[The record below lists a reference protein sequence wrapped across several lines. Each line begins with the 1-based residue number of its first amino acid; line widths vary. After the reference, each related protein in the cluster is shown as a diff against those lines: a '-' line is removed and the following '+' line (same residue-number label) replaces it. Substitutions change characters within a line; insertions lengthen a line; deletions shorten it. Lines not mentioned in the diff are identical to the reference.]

1 MAFYNNHKYELPPS
15 MRHLLEHQKES
26 LRTVYQ
32 NDELITLSHLEF
44 ITASTELFEFTTYYL
59 FIGIADT
66 GDDTIMI
73 IYGEYSYRRD
83 FGPFEHGSFNYIQV
97 CKSEMIE
104 FGDQPSNEFGDQP
117 SNEFGDQPSNFILQV
132 GKNLCAIVL
141 KSELIVIGIKPEFL
155 ENLDDPDDDVYIE
168 PFLFITHIKY
178 ERKIIDFPFDSPSF
192 DEKIISSVKK
202 DDDGGCEIG
211 LCFTCVCRSSEI
223 IHSETMN
230 RITIS
235 FSDEQI
241 RITYVM
247 NTTTYVS
254 YVSDGEYN
262 DEPTISTQERHN
274 LFNRETTIIF
284 FPEEDD

>member
-1 MAFYNNHKYELPPS
+1 MAFYNNQKYVLPHS
-15 MRHLLEHQKES
+15 MRHLLEHQTES

-32 NDELITLSHLEF
+32 NEELITLSHLEF
-44 ITASTELFEFTTYYL
+44 ITASTELFEFTNYYL

-73 IYGEYSYRRD
+73 IYGEYSYRGG
-83 FGPFEHGSFNYIQV
+83 FGPFEHCSFNYIQV
-97 CKSEMIE
+97 CKSEMI
-104 FGDQPSNEFGDQP
+104 EFGDQP

-168 PFLFITHIKY
+168 PFLFINRIKY

-192 DEKIISSVKK
+192 DEEMTSSVKK
-202 DDDGGCEIG
+202 DDDCGCEIG

-241 RITYVM
+241 RITYDM
-247 NTTTYVS
+247 NTTTYVR
-254 YVSDGEYN
+254 YVSGGEYN
-262 DEPTISTQERHN
+262 DEPTMSTQERRDVFKH
-274 LFNRETTIIF
+274 ETTIIF

>member
-1 MAFYNNHKYELPPS
+1 
-15 MRHLLEHQKES
+15 
-26 LRTVYQ
+26 
-32 NDELITLSHLEF
+32 
-44 ITASTELFEFTTYYL
+44 
-59 FIGIADT
+59 
-66 GDDTIMI
+66 MI
-73 IYGEYSYRRD
+73 IYGEYSYRGG

-97 CKSEMIE
+97 CKSEMI
-104 FGDQPSNEFGDQP
+104 EFGDQP

-141 KSELIVIGIKPEFL
+141 KSELIVIGITPEFL

-202 DDDGGCEIG
+202 DDDGVCEID
-211 LCFTCVCRSSEI
+211 LCFTCVCRS
-223 IHSETMN
+223 SETMN

-241 RITYVM
+241 RITYDM
-247 NTTTYVS
+247 NRTTYER
-254 YVSDGEYN
+254 YVSGGEYN
-262 DEPTISTQERHN
+262 DEPTMSTHERHN
-274 LFNRETTIIF
+274 LFNRETTIIL

>member
-1 MAFYNNHKYELPPS
+1 MAFYNNQKYELPHS
-15 MRHLLEHQKES
+15 MRHLLEYQMES
-26 LRTVYQ
+26 LRTVYR
-32 NDELITLSHLEF
+32 NEELITLSHLE
-44 ITASTELFEFTTYYL
+44 IIAASTERFEFTNYYL

-66 GDDTIMI
+66 GDGTIMI
-73 IYGEYSYRRD
+73 IYGEYSDRRG

-97 CKSEMIE
+97 CKSEMI
-104 FGDQPSNEFGDQP
+104 
-117 SNEFGDQPSNFILQV
+117 EFGDQPSNFILQV

-155 ENLDDPDDDVYIE
+155 ENLDDPDDDDYDE

-192 DEKIISSVKK
+192 DEKMTSSVKK
-202 DDDGGCEIG
+202 DDDGVCEIG
-211 LCFTCVCRSSEI
+211 LCFTCVCSS
-223 IHSETMN
+223 SETMN

-241 RITYVM
+241 RITYDM
-247 NTTTYVS
+247 NTTTYER
-254 YVSDGEYN
+254 YVSGGEYN

-274 LFNRETTIIF
+274 LFNRETTIIL
-284 FPEEDD
+284 FPEGDD

>member
-1 MAFYNNHKYELPPS
+1 MAFYNKHKYELPHS
-15 MRHLLEHQKES
+15 MRHLLEHQKDP

-32 NDELITLSHLEF
+32 NEELITLSYLKI
-44 ITASTELFEFTTYYL
+44 ITASTELFEFTNYYL
-59 FIGIADT
+59 FVGIADT

-73 IYGEYSYRRD
+73 IYGEYSYRGG

-97 CKSEMIE
+97 CKSEMI
-104 FGDQPSNEFGDQP
+104 
-117 SNEFGDQPSNFILQV
+117 EFGDQPSNFILQV

-141 KSELIVIGIKPEFL
+141 KSELIVIGITPEFL

-178 ERKIIDFPFDSPSF
+178 ERKIIDFPFDSPPF

-202 DDDGGCEIG
+202 DDDGVCEIG
-211 LCFTCVCRSSEI
+211 LCFTCVCRS
-223 IHSETMN
+223 SETMN

-241 RITYVM
+241 RITYDM
-247 NTTTYVS
+247 NRTTYER
-254 YVSDGEYN
+254 YVSGGEYN
-262 DEPTISTQERHN
+262 DEPTMSTQERRDVFKH
-274 LFNRETTIIF
+274 ETAIIL